1 MWNRGEHEQAVR
13 DFQRALEIN
22 PSNANTLILLA
33 DCEAVLGNAQAVQE
47 HTALALRLSPKGPSV
62 QLSHN
67 SLAIAAFLD
76 RDHATFLKWVQK
88 FIQGLPTAP
97 LRRAMMVAYAAEV
110 GDEALQRTHLD
121 KLNSFVPVFIP
132 NLLQGEKRIFPKDE
146 HMNMLLDGLRKAGLA
161 EG

>member
-33 DCEAVLGNAQAVQE
+33 DCEAVLGNAQVVQE

-67 SLAIAAFLD
+67 SLAIAAFMD
-76 RDHATFLKWVQK
+76 RDHAAFLKWVQK

-110 GDEALQRTHLD
+110 VDEALQRTHLD
-121 KLNSFVPVFIP
+121 
-132 NLLQGEKRIFPKDE
+132 
-146 HMNMLLDGLRKAGLA
+146 
-161 EG
+161 